1 MSATES
7 FKNTLVA
14 STRLFLFPITN
25 PSTEFNAKKAITKL
39 ASVEIRLST
48 VLSSNAGKKLPVD
61 SKKKAKEAMK
71 EVEKIMKDARHAL
84 MGNPFPHKADDV
96 KATMDRAIA
105 QMQVL
110 EMIIASGG

>member
-1 MSATES
+1 M
-7 FKNTLVA
+7 KN
-14 STRLFLFPITN
+14 
-25 PSTEFNAKKAITKL
+25 
-39 ASVEIRLST
+39 
-48 VLSSNAGKKLPVD
+48 
-61 SKKKAKEAMK
+61 
-71 EVEKIMKDARHAL
+71 VEKIMKDARHAF